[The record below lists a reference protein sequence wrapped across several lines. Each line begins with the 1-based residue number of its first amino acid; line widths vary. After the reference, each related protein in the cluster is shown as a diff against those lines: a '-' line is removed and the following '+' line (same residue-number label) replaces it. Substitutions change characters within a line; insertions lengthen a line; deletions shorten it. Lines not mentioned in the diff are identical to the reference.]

1 MPTRD
6 LIRSATPA
14 PDHDLWPR
22 LRDGLGSD
30 DHVTLRLP
38 SIGWLEAAALG
49 VAIGTL
55 ALVPDPLRVLAA
67 GGLL

>member
-22 LRDGLGSD
+22 LQDGLGRD

-49 VAIGTL
+49 VAIGML